1 MRKGSPSINTRGS
14 YEIWKVWKA
23 NRKNIGGQVMQL
35 SRYVVLENNE
45 HSSNFPSCDIGLFHS
60 QLSLYV
66 FVLLFFKKKKKES
79 RLYLLSISI
88 FFIFAMSLYLFWS
101 DKLNV
106 TWLDESKPFSVSW
119 VLQGHSSILC
129 GISILSSSSIFFA
142 LDNRIKMNTL

>member
-23 NRKNIGGQVMQL
+23 NRKNIGGKVMQL

-66 FVLLFFKKKKKES
+66 FVLLFFKKKKKS
-79 RLYLLSISI
+79 PDCTFLASAFFSSLLCPCTCFDLTSL
-88 FFIFAMSLYLFWS
+88 MSLDWMKANHFLWAECFKGTHLFC
-101 DKLNV
+101 V
-106 TWLDESKPFSVSW
+106 EF
-119 VLQGHSSILC
+119 
-129 GISILSSSSIFFA
+129 LSSLAVLSS
-142 LDNRIKMNTL
+142 LL